1 MAHIEKYKAHSC
13 GHMLAHY
20 RRDPSSLERD
30 NIDPSRTHLNVT
42 LGIDPA
48 DGRARP
54 ADIKPNWETI
64 ERRIDEANERLRADG
79 RRATR
84 KDAVVMADIVVTLPE
99 NVPFK
104 DEGRFF
110 QLTYEFIG
118 QAVGCENLLGG
129 FVHRDEMR
137 TRKNPDTGE
146 IEQTGERVRDHIHVP
161 FTPMVDGTFNY
172 KKVVPRTFYREF
184 HRALGDYLEA
194 NLGYRPEV
202 ELDEGKAAQ
211 KALSKLDHKHLEEAK
226 RQVER
231 QIVEPAKQRAAD
243 IVRDAERRNAELNE
257 AIADKQGDLIE
268 LDSAIED
275 KEFEL
280 QDARERL
287 ECLQQAGGRV
297 AARVEQL
304 ESIVADVRRFNHAGR
319 AEKGAILDRIAGRCD
334 ALVTQI
340 RGRIAGLMQ
349 RLRSAFERDDWG
361 VDLAAEAREAKEVAG
376 DERSPMR
383 LAEAARQAAAAS
395 VGMYGGGRA
404 ARKPDRGAR

>member
-1 MAHIEKYKAHSC
+1 MAHIAKYKAHSC

-20 RRDPSSLERD
+20 RRDPSSLGRD
-30 NIDPSRTHLNVT
+30 NIDPSRTHLNAT

-48 DGRARP
+48 DGEVRQM
-54 ADIKPNWETI
+54 DIKPNWETI
-64 ERRIDEANERLRADG
+64 ERRIERVNERLRAEG

-99 NVPFK
+99 NVPAK
-104 DEGRFF
+104 DEDRFF
-110 QLTYEFIG
+110 QYTYEFIG
-118 QAVGCENLLGG
+118 QAVGGENLLGG
-129 FVHRDEMR
+129 FIHRDEMR

-146 IEQTGERVRDHIHVP
+146 IEQTGEPVRDHMHVP

-172 KKVVPRTFYREF
+172 KKLVPRTFYREF
-184 HRALGDYLEA
+184 HKELGKYLEKK
-194 NLGYRPEV
+194 LGYRPEV
-202 ELDEGKAAQ
+202 ELDEGRAAE

-231 QIVEPAKQRAAD
+231 QIVEPAKQQAAD

-287 ECLQQAGGRV
+287 ECLQQAGDRV
-297 AARVEQL
+297 AARVERL
-304 ESIVADVRRFNHAGR
+304 ESIVADVRRFDHAGR
-319 AEKGAILDRIAGRCD
+319 AEKGAILDRIADRCD
-334 ALVTQI
+334 ALVTRI
-340 RGRIAGLMQ
+340 RGRIAELAE
-349 RLRSAFERDDWG
+349 RARAAFNRNDWG
-361 VDLAAEAREAKEVAG
+361 VDLDDEVREAKE
-376 DERSPMR
+376 ERSPMR

-395 VGMYGGGRA
+395 VGLYGGRNVH
-404 ARKPDRGAR
+404 KPDRGAR